1 MTSHRL
7 PSPAGHRSAPTG
19 NAALF
24 LLLGALAALS
34 VLAACGDDDTTTNN
48 FIGVTDAE
56 PPRLGPSEDGGAR

>member
-1 MTSHRL
+1 
-7 PSPAGHRSAPTG
+7 
-19 NAALF
+19 
-24 LLLGALAALS
+24 LLGALAALS